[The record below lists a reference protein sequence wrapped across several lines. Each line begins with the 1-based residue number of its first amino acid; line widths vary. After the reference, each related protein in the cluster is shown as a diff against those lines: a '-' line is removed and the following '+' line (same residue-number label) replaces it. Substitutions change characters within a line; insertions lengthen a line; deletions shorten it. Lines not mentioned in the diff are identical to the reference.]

1 MIKQHLLSRIVPA
14 RPKAPFRRGSFR
26 FHIGLS
32 IVGSVQRDGWLL
44 SGMTNLRPGLVLAN
58 KYDRNE
64 ILLVW
69 FRPVFNFTAAL
80 TKKRRSP
87 CKVHLAYIFC
97 SQQKIVPPPLIDLK
111 RHTNNTKP
119 RYNSIKIATG
129 PRPKWLKR
137 QNKFLYWWMNVKY
150 REWTLKSFAGG
161 SNIVQWKNGFSAYI

>member
-1 MIKQHLLSRIVPA
+1 MNRMDIVTMIKQHLLSRIVPA

-64 ILLVW
+64 ILLVC

-129 PRPKWLKR
+129 PDQNDWNDKTNFFIGEWMLK
-137 QNKFLYWWMNVKY
+137 
-150 REWTLKSFAGG
+150 
-161 SNIVQWKNGFSAYI
+161 IVNER